1 VRLRVPWV
9 GAVSSVPLAVLEQ
22 LQVGDVWLPG
32 ADAWVGGEP
41 ALAAGL
47 LAPAHSRRGLPVRVV
62 GGRTVL
68 GAEVVAVPEELEAS
82 MSQEESELEQ
92 IVGETPVVV
101 RLELGV
107 VEMSAAE
114 WAALRPGDVLASGRR
129 LDEAVSLRTG
139 GREIARGELVEIEG
153 EIGVRI
159 TQVGLA
165 RVGP

>member
-1 VRLRVPWV
+1 M
-9 GAVSSVPLAVLEQ
+9 
-22 LQVGDVWLPG
+22 D
-32 ADAWVGGEP
+32 
-41 ALAAGL
+41 
-47 LAPAHSRRGLPVRVV
+47 
-62 GGRTVL
+62 T
-68 GAEVVAVPEELEAS
+68 S

-101 RLELGV
+101 RLELGS

-114 WAALRPGDVLASGRR
+114 WAALRLGDVIASGRR
-129 LDEAVSLRTG
+129 LEEAVSLRTG